1 MHVDIGDLTYS
12 NIVSAIKEIVSVFK
26 PINGEKL
33 KISDP
38 SAYYFE
44 SFFKDEQSNIQI
56 IANELIDNHYYV
68 INRYEKYYVIAF
80 AINFSRFEVFSK
92 DHNKELISWNKDGP
106 IILSGLITDLNYNEN
121 PLDTLIKWYNKY
133 NSNN

>member
-12 NIVSAIKEIVSVFK
+12 NIVSAIKEIASVFK
-26 PINGEKL
+26 PINGEKP
-33 KISDP
+33 D
-38 SAYYFE
+38 
-44 SFFKDEQSNIQI
+44 FKDEQSNIQI